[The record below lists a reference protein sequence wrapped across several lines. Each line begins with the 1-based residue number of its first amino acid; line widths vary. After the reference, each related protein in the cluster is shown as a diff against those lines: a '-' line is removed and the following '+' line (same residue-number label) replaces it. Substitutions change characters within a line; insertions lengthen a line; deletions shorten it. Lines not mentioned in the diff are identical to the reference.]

1 MRSTWE
7 KLGNLDVRVHAYGE
21 KKIFVVPG
29 IADSPDDWQMLAEAA
44 GATVRVPR
52 QPYHAG
58 TREYGQR
65 LSNGREKFAMPLC
78 GVANECNDYRSCVMK
93 AILES
98 DSRILIGHSG
108 GCSDA
113 LEFEKTVFPNP
124 GFSLEQLVLLAL
136 PVHDHVSL
144 LGSGGSPM
152 VNELI
157 REKGISEE
165 VPKAPPNEAKGS
177 RIRRYSPANL
187 FRTVDILLYPL
198 CKGMP
203 PEMYKEHLLRHW
215 REYGPRIM
223 TIIKHESPEHTHV
236 VKRIAQKLK
245 ELTDGNVL
253 EVKRLL
259 AARLGKPLNTPT
271 TVVVGS
277 DDLWYARMYAEL
289 VALFSHR
296 ADSTTIEE
304 YETAHYPQVHYPKK
318 VANIIQR

>member
-1 MRSTWE
+1 MASSWE
-7 KLGNLDVRVHAYGE
+7 KLGGLDVRVHAYGE

-29 IADSPDDWQMLAEAA
+29 IADAPDDWQMVAEAA
-44 GATVRVPR
+44 RSTVRVPR
-52 QPYHAG
+52 HPYHTG
-58 TREYGQR
+58 TREYGQQLFNGGR
-65 LSNGREKFAMPLC
+65 KYSLPLSEIS
-78 GVANECNDYRSCVMK
+78 NECNDYRLCVMQ

-113 LEFEKTVFPNP
+113 LEFEKAVFPNP
-124 GFSLEQLVLLAL
+124 EFSLEKLVLLAL

-144 LGSGGSPM
+144 LGSGGSEI

-157 REKGISEE
+157 HEEGISEV
-165 VPKAPPNEAKGS
+165 VPMAPPNEPKGS

-203 PEMYKEHLLRHW
+203 PEMYKQHLLRHW

-236 VKRIAQKLK
+236 VKRIAQKLQ

-253 EVKRLL
+253 EVKRVL
-259 AARLGKPLNTPT
+259 AARIGKPIYTPT
-271 TVVVGS
+271 TVVAGS
-277 DDLWYARMYAEL
+277 DDLWYARMLAEL
-289 VALFSHR
+289 TALFSHR
-296 ADSTTIEE
+296 ADFTTIEE
-304 YETAHYPQVHYPKK
+304 FETAHYPQVHCPERVAK
-318 VANIIQR
+318 VLR